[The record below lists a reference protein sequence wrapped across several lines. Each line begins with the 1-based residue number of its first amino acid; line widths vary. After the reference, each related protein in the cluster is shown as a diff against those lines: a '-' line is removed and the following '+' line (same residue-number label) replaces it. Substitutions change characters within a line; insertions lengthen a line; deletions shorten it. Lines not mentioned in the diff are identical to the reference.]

1 MKPGIQIISS
11 NDQLTAELAY
21 AIVELGYPVV
31 QMSTDFA
38 IHPHAQIIFM
48 DTEDQTSH
56 FLSIPETIPT
66 VLIHAD
72 ISSVAD
78 QHSLLSLKNPFSK
91 GRLLEVLENL
101 IQNLNPE
108 PGDAVNSPTGKLDKL
123 QDRIFVRYR
132 DKMVRL
138 EIDQILYIEADRNY
152 SRIFCTNK
160 EYVVA
165 VTLKAMETKLPEHY
179 FFRIHRS
186 YVVNLA
192 HIDEVAETH
201 LVIAR
206 KALPV
211 SKSLRS
217 SLLRRLQTI

>member
-1 MKPGIQIISS
+1 
-11 NDQLTAELAY
+11 
-21 AIVELGYPVV
+21 
-31 QMSTDFA
+31 
-38 IHPHAQIIFM
+38 
-48 DTEDQTSH
+48 
-56 FLSIPETIPT
+56 
-66 VLIHAD
+66 
-72 ISSVAD
+72 
-78 QHSLLSLKNPFSK
+78 
-91 GRLLEVLENL
+91 
-101 IQNLNPE
+101 
-108 PGDAVNSPTGKLDKL
+108 
-123 QDRIFVRYR
+123 
-132 DKMVRL
+132 MVRL